1 MPVSD
6 AYDVV
11 VIGAGAG
18 GMTAAAVAAAE
29 GLSVLLIEKT
39 EFVGGTTAWSGGMVW
54 IPANARMKQAGIDDS
69 LSDAASYLASTVP
82 EPENADLRDTFL
94 TRGPEAIEYLEA
106 NTEVRLQPVK
116 TYPDY
121 YPEKPG
127 ATAGGRVLE
136 PVSFDGAQLG
146 VNFRRLRPPLPE
158 FTVFGGMMVNR
169 LDIPHLRKFGRS
181 FRSTLRT
188 LHLVSQYAL
197 QRLRAPRGT
206 TLHLGNALSARLY
219 ASLLGRNVDVLF
231 GNGRRAAVDRRR
243 CHQGCADQGFGRQP
257 ADRRTQGRRAG
268 DRRIL
273 PRCTASRAVLSRWSG
288 YRFPPTAPAGTGDG
302 LHVAM
307 EAGAELN
314 ARVATPAYWVPAS
327 CFRRA
332 DGSQGVFP
340 HTVTDRA
347 KPGVIAVN
355 ASGRRFVNE
364 ALSYHEFV
372 LAMLRDGNDATSRSF
387 YLVCDR
393 RFLWTYGL
401 GRIQPFTVHVRRY
414 VESGELIE
422 ASGIDALADAIGVER
437 AALATT
443 VWPITTPMRGSGLDP
458 EFGRG
463 TTIYQRHL
471 GDAGHKPNPCVA
483 PIEQA
488 PFYALRIYPADLG
501 TAIGLRTDCHARV
514 LRKDGTVMSGLY
526 ACGNDMGSIMNGNY
540 PGPGITLGPALTFGY
555 IAGRHL
561 AQERGHKHEKRQ
573 RRLRRQYLFL
583 HFRRQRSRYRGT
595 ARGPGLWRGRAD
607 VLSRPSLAGRA

>member
-1 MPVSD
+1 MLASE

-39 EFVGGTTAWSGGMVW
+39 EFIGGTTAWSGGMVW
-54 IPANARMKQAGIDDS
+54 IPVNARMKHAGIDDS
-69 LSDAASYLASTVP
+69 LSNAADYLASTVP
-82 EPENADLRDTFL
+82 ETENADLRDAFL
-94 TRGPEAIEYLEA
+94 ARGPEAVEYLEA

-121 YPEKPG
+121 YPDKPG

-136 PVSFDGAQLG
+136 PVTFDGARLG
-146 VNFRRLRPPLPE
+146 ANFGRLRPPLPE
-158 FTVFGGMMVNR
+158 FTLFGGMMVNR

-181 FRSTLRT
+181 FRSTLRSMR
-188 LHLVSQYAL
+188 LVSEYAL
-197 QRLRAPRGT
+197 QRLRARRGT
-206 TLHLGNALSARLY
+206 TLHLGNALAARLY
-219 ASLLGRNVDVLF
+219 ASLLARNVDIWF
-231 GNGRRAAVDRRR
+231 GATVEHLLTEGDAIRGVRVVDRSGSRPIVAR
-243 CHQGCADQGFGRQP
+243 KGVVLATGGFSHDAGL
-257 ADRRTQGRRAG
+257 RARFFPG
-268 DRRIL
+268 
-273 PRCTASRAVLSRWSG
+273 AAGAVSAA
-288 YRFPPTAPAGTGDG
+288 APGGSGDG
-302 LHVAM
+302 LHAAIA
-307 EAGAELN
+307 AGASMN
-314 ARVATPAYWVPAS
+314 TRVASPAYWVPAS
-327 CFRRA
+327 LFQRA

-372 LAMLRDGNDATSRSF
+372 LAMLRDGNDTTNRSF
-387 YLVCDR
+387 HLVCDR

-401 GRIQPFTVHVRRY
+401 GRIRPFTLHLGRY
-414 VESGELIE
+414 LKSGELIE
-422 ASGIDALADAIGVER
+422 APSIDALADLIGVETS
-437 AALATT
+437 ALSTT
-443 VWPITTPMRGSGLDP
+443 MDKYNAHARVGLDP

-463 TTIYQRHL
+463 TSIYQRHL
-471 GDAGHKPNPCVA
+471 GDAAHSPNPCVA

-501 TAIGLRTDCHARV
+501 TAIGLQTDRHARV
-514 LRKDGTVMSGLY
+514 LRNNGTAIAGLY

-561 AQERGHKHEKRQ
+561 TQTAPEVRAQEKGQEQGHQRGQ
-573 RRLRRQYLFL
+573 
-583 HFRRQRSRYRGT
+583 
-595 ARGPGLWRGRAD
+595 A
-607 VLSRPSLAGRA
+607 